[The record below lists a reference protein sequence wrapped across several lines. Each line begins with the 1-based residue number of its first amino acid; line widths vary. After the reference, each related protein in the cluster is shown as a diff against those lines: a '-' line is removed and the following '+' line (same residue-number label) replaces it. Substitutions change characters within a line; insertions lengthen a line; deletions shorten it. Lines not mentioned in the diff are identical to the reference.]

1 MKLDFYYWGS
11 ICPLSV
17 EIIRLLKKYE
27 KYLSIE
33 YYDITDDFELAKKQN
48 IYFPFLTVIDEC
60 YRYYSPLSESFMEQ
74 LKCGSLPVEK
84 PYRINQ
90 GEIEVEGY
98 LLPITNHNYILAA
111 QCTGRNDCMGCIDK
125 CHMYPL
131 NDIFGYMNVKHEA
144 LLGGAE
150 FYPSLKVPYNI
161 PKDKDTAFITCVY
174 SSDEKYDFK
183 SKPLQALEKYLA
195 SSYSKLIVIS
205 DEEGTF
211 PNGNLA
217 FFKKNGYIDERVVYE
232 DDYCKLH
239 LLSKEL
245 NKDEKL
251 K

>member
-11 ICPLSV
+11 ICPLSIG
-17 EIIRLLKKYE
+17 IIKLLKKYE

-33 YYDITDDFELAKKQN
+33 YYDITDNFELAKNQN

-60 YRYYSPLSESFMEQ
+60 YRYYSPLTETFMEQ
-74 LKCGSLPVEK
+74 LKCGMLPVEK

-90 GEIEVEGY
+90 GKIEVEGN
-98 LLPITNHNYILAA
+98 LVPITKNNYILAA
-111 QCTGRNDCMGCIDK
+111 QCTGRKDRMGCLEK
-125 CHMYPL
+125 CNMYPM
-131 NDIFGYMNVKHEA
+131 NDIFGYMNGKNQT

-161 PKDKDTAFITCVY
+161 PRSEDIAFITCVY

-183 SKPLQALEKYLA
+183 SKPLKALEKYLA

-232 DDYCKLH
+232 DAYCKLH
-239 LLSKEL
+239 LLSKVL